1 MSIFLNTA
9 EYDRLIEE
17 LDELFPDV
25 YPDYQLS
32 EPDYAYRAGQ
42 VSVVRFLKEKLS
54 QD

>member
-32 EPDYAYRAGQ
+32 ERDYAYRAGQ
-42 VSVVRFLKEKLS
+42 VSVVRYIKEKLS